1 MAADVPVR
9 ITMADTVTLRKAD
22 IDDLDA
28 VNKIIDAA
36 VMTWDLPQRVKR
48 LSLSSY
54 RYNEHDLQSIELLV
68 AEDKQGD
75 IVGVA
80 AWEPAD
86 PKDSPQGVDG
96 LLLHGIYVDPAR
108 QHHGIG
114 TQLFQA
120 AEQAAADK
128 NYAGLLVKAQAGA
141 TGFFVAQDMQPL
153 KVQHTGRDYAHR
165 YWKTLKRSK

>member
-1 MAADVPVR
+1 
-9 ITMADTVTLRKAD
+9 MADTLILRKAG

-28 VNKIIDAA
+28 VNNIIDAA
-36 VMTWDLPQRVKR
+36 VMTWDLPERVKR

-54 RYNEHDLQSIELLV
+54 RYHEHDLQSFELQV
-68 AEDKQGD
+68 AEDKQGN
-75 IVGVA
+75 IIGVA

-96 LLLHGIYVDPAR
+96 LLLHGIYVAPAR
-108 QHHGIG
+108 QHHGTG

-120 AEQAAADK
+120 AERAAIEK

-141 TGFFVAQDMQPL
+141 TGFFVAQGMQPL
-153 KVQHTGRDYAHR
+153 QVQHAGRDYAHR
-165 YWKTLKRSK
+165 YWKSVKQSKYDKQQ